1 MCRAR
6 TGASR
11 LGDWQAAV
19 ERIGDLQLRTGL
31 ETRIA
36 GLLAENTPSVPL
48 DDYVA
53 LLEDFAKAAEPSA
66 TAWLVGSSSGLPFG
80 GELDGIALG
89 SRSLGT
95 ALHWM
100 CQYFPLLQDSTLL
113 KLEVCEERAT
123 LHYRILDPSIWPRH
137 EDALYTLGLLSALLR
152 CAAPGS
158 WKHVQAGL
166 EVEQVHATTDMEAV
180 LKARVE
186 FGSPTNW
193 LRFPAALLD
202 ASLNPVHATD
212 SDVLKQLA
220 RRLSRRNQQL
230 PLSDRAR
237 QMIYREMSEGRVS
250 QEHIARELGVSGRTL
265 RRKLAEEGISF
276 QELLDDCRM
285 RFATLEFRTRR
296 GVSLSEMALRLGYS
310 EHSTFSRA
318 FSRWAGMAPQQ
329 YRRHVA
335 AAA

>member
-1 MCRAR
+1 MCKAR
-6 TGASR
+6 TDASR
-11 LGDWQAAV
+11 LGDWQAVV
-19 ERIGDLQLRTGL
+19 ERVGHPPLRQGL
-31 ETRIA
+31 EARITA
-36 GLLAENTPSVPL
+36 LLAESGSSVPL

-53 LLEDFAKAAEPSA
+53 LLEDFSKAAEPSA
-66 TAWLVGSSSGLPFG
+66 TAWLVGSSSELPFG
-80 GELDGIALG
+80 GALDGIAL
-89 SRSLGT
+89 SSPSLGT

-113 KLEVCEERAT
+113 KLEVGEERAT

-137 EDALYTLGLLSALLR
+137 EDALYTLGLLSSLLR

-158 WKHVQAGL
+158 WKHVQVGL
-166 EVEQVHATTDMEAV
+166 EVEQEHASADLEAV

-186 FGSPTNW
+186 YGSPTNW

-202 ASLNPVHATD
+202 APLNPVHATNG
-212 SDVLKQLA
+212 DVLKQLA
-220 RRLSRRNQQL
+220 WRLSRRNQQL

-250 QEHIARELGVSGRTL
+250 QEHIAKELGVSGRTL
-265 RRKLAEEGISF
+265 RRKLAEEGLSF

-318 FSRWAGMAPQQ
+318 FARWAGMAPQQ